1 MGIIEKFR
9 EANYVIIGV
18 TFLLFFIGLVGL
30 SSIAIHQDGTIQSSS
45 FLKQIYFFFP
55 GFILCIIMFYLPKS
69 IYHKYSYLAYGF
81 IILAILVPFTGEK
94 HAGTYRWIDLGPLG
108 IQPSEFAKWIVV
120 LVLARYL
127 SDYNLDLNRFRTLI
141 IPIIVVIVPTAIV
154 IKQSDLGSSIIILS
168 SLIPMIYWSRVN
180 PYFIFLMIGPII
192 SLLTASHNI
201 SFTIWGISMIGI
213 LYVICPNLIRGVIT
227 YFSFLLFGLFS
238 PWIWSLLSPY
248 QQKRILT
255 LLNPELDPLG
265 SAYQLIQSQTAI
277 GSGGLFG
284 KGWGNGTQTH
294 LKFLPVQE
302 SDFMIS
308 VLGEE
313 MGFGFIAVLF
323 CLFAL
328 LIFQIL
334 KLASESNDRFS
345 SLILIGLGTIILSH
359 IFVNTAMAVG
369 LIPVKGLPLPFISA
383 GGSFLLSCFMMIGLI
398 LNMGV
403 NTFE

>member
-1 MGIIEKFR
+1 
-9 EANYVIIGV
+9 
-18 TFLLFFIGLVGL
+18 
-30 SSIAIHQDGTIQSSS
+30 
-45 FLKQIYFFFP
+45 
-55 GFILCIIMFYLPKS
+55 
-69 IYHKYSYLAYGF
+69 
-81 IILAILVPFTGEK
+81 
-94 HAGTYRWIDLGPLG
+94 
-108 IQPSEFAKWIVV
+108 
-120 LVLARYL
+120 LARYL
-127 SDYNLDLNRFRTLI
+127 SDYNLDLNKFRTLI
-141 IPIIVVIVPTAIV
+141 IPIIVVTIPTVIVL
-154 IKQSDLGSSIIILS
+154 KQPDLGSAIIILS
-168 SLIPMIYWSRVN
+168 SLIPMIYWSKVN
-180 PYFIFLMIGPII
+180 PYFIFLLVGPFI
-192 SLLTASHNI
+192 SILTASHNI

-213 LYVICPNLIRGVIT
+213 LYVVCPNFIRGVAT
-227 YFSFLLFGLFS
+227 YFSFLLLGLFS
-238 PWIWSLLSPY
+238 PWIWSLLNPY

-313 MGFGFIAVLF
+313 WGFGFIAVLF

-328 LIFQIL
+328 LIFQIV

-345 SLILIGLGTIILSH
+345 SLILIGIGTIILSH

>member
-1 MGIIEKFR
+1 MGIIEKLR

-18 TFLLFFIGLVGL
+18 AFLLFLIGLVGL

-55 GFILCIIMFYLPKS
+55 GFVLCIIMFYLPKS
-69 IYHKYSYLAYGF
+69 IFHKYSYLAYGF

-94 HAGTYRWIDLGPLG
+94 IAGTYRWIDIGPLG

-127 SDYNLDLNRFRTLI
+127 SDYNIDLNRFRTLI
-141 IPIIVVIVPTAIV
+141 IPIIVVVIPTAIV

-180 PYFIFLMIGPII
+180 PYFIFLLIGPII
-192 SLLTASHNI
+192 SILTASHSV

-213 LYVICPNLIRGVIT
+213 LYVVCPNLIRGVIT

>member
-1 MGIIEKFR
+1 M
-9 EANYVIIGV
+9 
-18 TFLLFFIGLVGL
+18 
-30 SSIAIHQDGTIQSSS
+30 
-45 FLKQIYFFFP
+45 
-55 GFILCIIMFYLPKS
+55 
-69 IYHKYSYLAYGF
+69 
-81 IILAILVPFTGEK
+81 
-94 HAGTYRWIDLGPLG
+94 
-108 IQPSEFAKWIVV
+108 
-120 LVLARYL
+120 
-127 SDYNLDLNRFRTLI
+127 
-141 IPIIVVIVPTAIV
+141 
-154 IKQSDLGSSIIILS
+154 
-168 SLIPMIYWSRVN
+168 
-180 PYFIFLMIGPII
+180 
-192 SLLTASHNI
+192 
-201 SFTIWGISMIGI
+201 
-213 LYVICPNLIRGVIT
+213 
-227 YFSFLLFGLFS
+227 
-238 PWIWSLLSPY
+238 
-248 QQKRILT
+248 T

>member
-1 MGIIEKFR
+1 MGIIEKLR

-18 TFLLFFIGLVGL
+18 AFLLFLIGLVGL
-30 SSIAIHQDGTIQSSS
+30 SSIAIHQDDTIQTSS

-55 GFILCIIMFYLPKS
+55 VFVLCIIMFYLPKS
-69 IYHKYSYLAYGF
+69 IFHKYSYLAYGF

-94 HAGTYRWIDLGPLG
+94 IAGTYRWIDIGPLG

-127 SDYNLDLNRFRTLI
+127 SDYNIDLNRFRTLI
-141 IPIIVVIVPTAIV
+141 IPIIVVVIPTAIV

-180 PYFIFLMIGPII
+180 PYFIFLLIGPII
-192 SLLTASHNI
+192 SILTASHSV

-213 LYVICPNLIRGVIT
+213 LYVVCPNLIRGVIT

-334 KLASESNDRFS
+334 KLAFESNDKFS

>member
-1 MGIIEKFR
+1 MGITEKLR
-9 EANYVIIGV
+9 EANYLIIGV
-18 TFLLFFIGLVGL
+18 TFLLFLIGLVGL
-30 SSIAIHQDGTIQSSS
+30 ASIAIHQEGTIQPSS
-45 FLKQIYFFFP
+45 FLKQILFVFP
-55 GFILCIIMFYLPKS
+55 GIVLCIIIFYLPKS
-69 IYHKYSYLAYGF
+69 VYHKSAYWAYG
-81 IILAILVPFTGEK
+81 IILLAILVPFTGEK
-94 HAGTYRWIDLGPLG
+94 IAGTYRWIDIGPLG
-108 IQPSEFAKWIVV
+108 LQPSEFVKWIVV
-120 LVLARYL
+120 IVLARYL
-127 SDYNLDLNRFRTLI
+127 SDYNLDLNRFQTLI
-141 IPIIVVIVPTAIV
+141 IPIIVVIIPSAIV

-168 SLIPMIYWSRVN
+168 SFIPMIYWSKVN
-180 PYFIFLMIGPII
+180 PYFIFLLVGPFI
-192 SLLTASHNI
+192 SILTASHNI
-201 SFTIWGISMIGI
+201 SFSIWGISMIGI
-213 LYVICPNLIRGVIT
+213 LYVVCPNLIRGVVT
-227 YFSFLLFGLFS
+227 YFTFLLLGLFS
-238 PWIWSLLSPY
+238 PLIWSLLSPY
-248 QQKRILT
+248 QQKRIIT

-313 MGFGFIAVLF
+313 FGFGFIVLLF

-328 LIFQIL
+328 LIFQIV

-345 SLILIGLGTIILSH
+345 SLILIGIGTIFLSH

-383 GGSFLLSCFMMIGLI
+383 GGSFLLSCFMMVGLI
-398 LNMGV
+398 LNMGI

>member
-1 MGIIEKFR
+1 
-9 EANYVIIGV
+9 
-18 TFLLFFIGLVGL
+18 
-30 SSIAIHQDGTIQSSS
+30 
-45 FLKQIYFFFP
+45 
-55 GFILCIIMFYLPKS
+55 
-69 IYHKYSYLAYGF
+69 
-81 IILAILVPFTGEK
+81 
-94 HAGTYRWIDLGPLG
+94 
-108 IQPSEFAKWIVV
+108 
-120 LVLARYL
+120 
-127 SDYNLDLNRFRTLI
+127 
-141 IPIIVVIVPTAIV
+141 
-154 IKQSDLGSSIIILS
+154 
-168 SLIPMIYWSRVN
+168 MIYWSRVN
-180 PYFIFLMIGPII
+180 PYFIFLLIGPII
-192 SLLTASHNI
+192 SILTASHSV

-213 LYVICPNLIRGVIT
+213 LYVVCPNLIRGVIT

>member
-18 TFLLFFIGLVGL
+18 TFLLFLIGLVGL

-55 GFILCIIMFYLPKS
+55 GFVLCIIMFYLPKS

-94 HAGTYRWIDLGPLG
+94 IAGTYRWIDIGPLG
-108 IQPSEFAKWIVV
+108 LQPSEFAKWIVV

-180 PYFIFLMIGPII
+180 PYFIFLLIGPII
-192 SLLTASHNI
+192 SLLTASHNV

-213 LYVICPNLIRGVIT
+213 LYVVCPNLIRGVIT

>member
-180 PYFIFLMIGPII
+180 PYFIFLLIGPII

>member
-18 TFLLFFIGLVGL
+18 TFLLFLIGLVGL

-94 HAGTYRWIDLGPLG
+94 HAGTYRWINLGPLG

>member
-1 MGIIEKFR
+1 MGIIEKLR

-18 TFLLFFIGLVGL
+18 AFLLFLIGLVGL
-30 SSIAIHQDGTIQSSS
+30 SSIAIHQDDTIQTSS

-55 GFILCIIMFYLPKS
+55 GFVLCIIMFYLPKS
-69 IYHKYSYLAYGF
+69 IFHKYSYLAYGF

-94 HAGTYRWIDLGPLG
+94 IAGTYRWIDIGPLG

-127 SDYNLDLNRFRTLI
+127 SDNNIDLNRFRTLI
-141 IPIIVVIVPTAIV
+141 IPIIVVVIPTAIV

-180 PYFIFLMIGPII
+180 PYFIFLLIGPII
-192 SLLTASHNI
+192 SILTASHSV

-213 LYVICPNLIRGVIT
+213 LYVVCPNLIRGVIT

-334 KLASESNDRFS
+334 KLAFESNDRFS